1 MPQFKYVGRDKNG
14 KVRKGKITE
23 SSKQRAVAKLK
34 ERAITVSEIEQLSNS
49 GLNMEISFSKKV
61 GLKDLMIFLRQFA
74 TLIRA
79 GIPIIQCINI
89 LANQTTSTNLKK
101 ALFAIETDLEN
112 GMSITDAFAKQRKSF
127 PPMVVNLLAAGEA
140 TGNIDETLDRLA
152 DYFEKQ
158 NKTRQ
163 KVKSALSYP
172 IIVSIIAIIAV
183 VFLLIKVVPTFASML
198 EELGGSLPV
207 ITRFVLDTSD
217 FIVNYWWFLLLITIT
232 FFTIL
237 AFLNK
242 KSASKYYLDYV
253 ILKIP
258 LFGKIF
264 QKSVIARMTRTLSS
278 LFSSSVPILQSL
290 SIVERVVENEVVGRV
305 IKNARV
311 SLESGG
317 RLSDPLSDHW
327 IFPPLVTQMIAI
339 GEETGSLDEML
350 NKVADFYEDDVEST
364 TDQLKS
370 IIEPVMIVFLAGIV
384 GTIVASIIIP
394 MFEIYNQIM

>member
-242 KSASKYYLDYV
+242 KSTSKYYLDYV

-364 TDQLKS
+364 T
-370 IIEPVMIVFLAGIV
+370 
-384 GTIVASIIIP
+384 
-394 MFEIYNQIM
+394 